1 MKRWLLI
8 GGGLVGGLIVVIA
21 IVLYFVVSSLDSI
34 IKAAVEKY
42 GSEVTQVEVRLDK
55 AKVSITSGK
64 GSLRGLT
71 VGNPEGFNTDRAFSL
86 GEISV
91 ALDVGTVTQNPIVIK
106 EIIITAPEVTYEL
119 GSGGSNIDVIQR
131 NVNAYGGTGK
141 GKPKEKAPSTGDGEE
156 GRKLV
161 IQHLYVKNGMV
172 NVSAAMLKGQK
183 LSAALPD
190 IHLRDIGKQKGGA
203 DPSEVVE
210 ILVRAISQSSVKA
223 VGTLDLD
230 KLVGSATEAVAGMKG
245 QIEGAKGSATSAKE
259 AAEKGTKGVGGA
271 LKKMFGNK

>member
-21 IVLYFVVSSLDSI
+21 IVLFFVVSSLDSI

-42 GSEVTQVEVRLDK
+42 GSEVTQVKVRLDK
-55 AKVSITSGK
+55 VKVSITSGE
-64 GSLRGLT
+64 GTLGGLT
-71 VGNPEGFNTDRAFSL
+71 VGNPEGFKMDRAFSL

-91 ALDVGTVTQNPIVIK
+91 ALDVGTVTQNPVVIK
-106 EIIITAPEVTYEL
+106 EIVISAPEVTYEL
-119 GSGGSNIDVIQR
+119 RSGGSNIDVILR
-131 NVNAYGGTGK
+131 NVNAYAGTGK
-141 GKPKEKAPSTGDGEE
+141 GKAKEKAPSKGDDQE
-156 GRKLV
+156 GRKLI
-161 IQHLYVKNGMV
+161 IQNLYVKKGKV
-172 NVSAAMLKGQK
+172 NVSATFLKGEK

-210 ILVRAISQSSVKA
+210 KVVRAISQSAGRA

-230 KLVGSATEAVAGMKG
+230 KVVGSAKEAVAGMKG
-245 QIEGAKGSATSAKE
+245 QLEGAKGAATSAQE
-259 AAEKGTKGVGGA
+259 AAEKGTKSVGGA
-271 LKKMFGNK
+271 LKKMFGN

>member
-21 IVLYFVVSSLDSI
+21 IVLFFVVSSLDSI
-34 IKAAVEKY
+34 IKAAVERY

-55 AKVSITSGK
+55 AKVSITSGE

-71 VGNPEGFNTDRAFSL
+71 VGNPAGFKTDRAFSL

-106 EIIITAPEVTYEL
+106 EIVIAAPEVTYEL
-119 GSGGSNIDVIQR
+119 RSGGSNIDVIQR
-131 NVNAYGGTGK
+131 NVNAYAGTGK
-141 GKPKEKAPSTGDGEE
+141 GKAKAKAAPKGDDQE
-156 GRKLV
+156 GRKLI
-161 IQHLYVKNGMV
+161 IQNLYVRKGKV
-172 NVSAAMLKGQK
+172 NVSAAMLKGGK

-190 IHLRDIGKQKGGA
+190 IHLKDIGKQKGGA

-210 ILVRAISQSSVKA
+210 KLVRAISQNAGKA

-230 KLVGSATEAVAGMKG
+230 KLVGSATEAVADMKG
-245 QIEGAKGSATSAKE
+245 QIEGAKRSATSAKE
-259 AAEKGTKGVGGA
+259 TAEKGTKSVEGA
-271 LKKMFGNK
+271 LKKMFGDK